1 VVVTHAG
8 VPAAW
13 LRPAV
18 GRDFDAAQATQQ
30 TRFLEALAERVGADP
45 GGERWKAEVPTVIKE
60 HFVQVG
66 HLVSMDDP
74 KHLDPWAR
82 SFESLCEDPHNKKV
96 IDGFLERSGGALS
109 REDAQLLNVV
119 GGYGGVLAAAAR
131 EARGDYPG
139 LTHAYY
145 NLLVRLADGAAPA
158 PDCYRHL
165 QDTTSASKNTGLQD
179 EEPGWAAFVRAAV
192 AAAPAEG
199 RGRPRGL
206 HCMTAAGAT
215 LVAPAEPTLLAPEGY
230 RQKNNLRGG
239 AMEVQG
245 SVVVK
250 FVSAGR
256 DGAGLHTAVFTD
268 PINCSFPPMTL
279 FTAVDVQ
286 VGVFEFDGT
295 EALLRVCKEDYGGRA
310 PTAVPGA
317 DGRPRVGRAQLI
329 EWLVENHSAGP
340 GFKSDH
346 PQHQRAIDWFHLE
359 MLPPGVESTIYTV
372 NRTLVTVQATYLLP
386 AAAAAAAAGYGAA
399 APARAAAAAV
409 AGGGGGP
416 GNAGDAVHAKLMA
429 DSTQLG

>member
-1 VVVTHAG
+1 VTHAG

-18 GRDFDAAQATQQ
+18 GRDFDSAQATQQ

-45 GGERWKAEVPTVIKE
+45 GGERWKAEVPTVVKE
-60 HFVQVG
+60 EWVRRG
-66 HLVSMDDP
+66 LLASMDDP
-74 KHLDPWAR
+74 KYETVMLQRSPWAR
-82 SFESLCEDPHNKKV
+82 SFESFFEDPDNKKNT
-96 IDGFLERSGGALS
+96 DGYLERSGGALS
-109 REDAQLLNVV
+109 REDAQLLEVCST
-119 GGYGGVLAAAAR
+119 YGGVLAAAAR
-131 EARGDYPG
+131 EARGDYAG

-145 NLLVRLADGAAPA
+145 NLLVRLADGADPA
-158 PDCYRHL
+158 ADCYKHL
-165 QDTTSASKNTGLQD
+165 QDTTSGQKATGLQD
-179 EEPGWAAFVRAAV
+179 REPGWAAFVQAAV

-215 LVAPAEPTLLAPEGY
+215 IVAPAQPRVLAPEGY
-230 RQKNNLRGG
+230 RQYNNQRGG
-239 AMEVQG
+239 AREVQD

-268 PINCSFPPMTL
+268 PTNCAFPPMTL

-286 VGVFEFDGT
+286 VGAFEFDGT
-295 EALLRVCKEDYGGRA
+295 EGLLRVCREDYGGRA
-310 PTAVPGA
+310 PMAVPGV
-317 DGRPRVGRAQLI
+317 DGRLRVGRAHLM
-329 EWLVENHSAGP
+329 EWLAEHNIGP
-340 GFKSDH
+340 GLTLVNSNDPRH
-346 PQHQRAIDWFHLE
+346 DEAIDWFHNE

-386 AAAAAAAAGYGAA
+386 TVAAAAAAAGGGAA
-399 APARAAAAAV
+399 APTAAAAAA
-409 AGGGGGP
+409 AGG
-416 GNAGDAVHAKLMA
+416 ASDAVHAKLMA